1 MRILIFLSH
10 PAQFL
15 FYRNPVIRLR
25 EKGHTVF
32 ILIKTKDILSDLL
45 DEQGWTYFNI
55 LPTERGKS
63 KISILRSLISRDI
76 SIYKFVRK
84 NKIQLLAGSDASL
97 AHVGKMLGI
106 DVITTLEDDYEVIRH
121 LAKLTYP
128 FTTRI
133 LVPDICHVGK
143 WTKKKIGYS
152 GYMKLSYLHPNVF
165 TPDKSVLHISED
177 QPYFIIRLSKL
188 GAHHDFGEKGIS
200 GEFLD
205 KIISLLET
213 HGKVYISSE
222 NELPEKYGSLRLN
235 IPASA
240 IHHYLCYAQM
250 LICDSQSMAVEAAVL
265 GTPSIR
271 ISSFSG
277 RISVLEELE
286 HKYKLTFGIKA
297 EDENKA
303 LKTISELL
311 SLNNLK
317 SIFHQRR
324 DIMLYDKIDVSAFVL
339 WLINNYPSSIKTLN
353 ENPDFQFS
361 FK

>member
-1 MRILIFLSH
+1 
-10 PAQFL
+10 
-15 FYRNPVIRLR
+15 
-25 EKGHTVF
+25 
-32 ILIKTKDILSDLL
+32 
-45 DEQGWTYFNI
+45 
-55 LPTERGKS
+55 
-63 KISILRSLISRDI
+63 
-76 SIYKFVRK
+76 
-84 NKIQLLAGSDASL
+84 
-97 AHVGKMLGI
+97 MLGI

-121 LAKLTYP
+121 LANLTYP
-128 FTTRI
+128 FSTQI
-133 LVPDICHVGK
+133 LVPDICRVGK

-165 TPDKSVLHISED
+165 TPDKSVLHISSD
-177 QPYFIIRLSKL
+177 QPYFIIRLSGL

-213 HGKVYISSE
+213 HGKVFISSE
-222 NELPEKYGSLRLN
+222 NELPEKYGSFRLE

-250 LICDSQSMAVEAAVL
+250 LICDSQSMAVEAAAL

-286 HKYKLTFGIKA
+286 HKYQLTFGIKP
-297 EDENKA
+297 ENENKA
-303 LKTISELL
+303 LNIIGELL
-311 SLNNLK
+311 ALKNLK
-317 SIFHQRR
+317 AIFHQRR
-324 DIMLYDKIDVSAFVL
+324 DIMLDDKIDVSAFVV
-339 WLINNYPSSIKTLN
+339 WFIDNYPLSIKTLN
-353 ENPDFQFS
+353 ENPDFLSS